1 MMSLY
6 KTSRR
11 LALLPSSA
19 PWLLVK
25 GAHLYEPNDL
35 GPCDLLAV
43 GSQIAMIDSD
53 IKCWSAENG
62 RVLNAEGLIMI
73 PGLIDA
79 HQHVLG
85 GGGEGGP
92 GTRQSEIKIETIVQG
107 GITTVVGVLGYD
119 STSKD
124 VRCLLGKSQ
133 ELRVKGISAY
143 MLVGAYHWDSSGAT
157 LTGSITDDIVF
168 VEQVLGIKIAISDHR
183 GLFSDWRD
191 LSHIAAQA
199 RIGGLISGKCGIVNV
214 HLGYG
219 INSMKPLFEII
230 ENTKIPAN
238 QFYPTHVN
246 SSQRNLEDALRFGK
260 LGGMVDITA
269 CIAPHLGFDGSI
281 RPSDAV
287 IWLVEQGINADGITF
302 TSDGN
307 GNWVKRDNSGNVV
320 EIAVIS
326 VSQLIEE
333 VRDLIVRHKY
343 PISDA
348 LRLVTANPAKVLNLK
363 KKGHLSG
370 GADADFVLLTPD
382 FKIKTV
388 VSKGK
393 VLYCDGKFYTAF
405 P

>member
-1 MMSLY
+1 MSLY
-6 KTSRR
+6 KASSR

-35 GPCDLLAV
+35 GSCDLLAI

-92 GTRQSEIKIETIVQG
+92 GTRQSEIRIEEIVQG
-107 GITTVVGVLGYD
+107 GLTTVVGALGFD

-124 VRCLLGKSQ
+124 VRCLLGKIQ

-143 MLVGAYHWDSSGAT
+143 MLVGAYHWDSSSAT
-157 LTGSITDDIVF
+157 LTGSIIDDIAF

-183 GLFSDWRD
+183 GLFSDWRA

-199 RIGGLISGKCGIVNV
+199 RMGGLVSGKCGIVNV
-214 HLGYG
+214 HVGHG
-219 INSMKPLFEII
+219 INAMKPLFEII
-230 ENTKIPAN
+230 ENTGIPVN

-246 SSQRNLEDALRFGK
+246 RSQRHLEDALRFGK
-260 LGGMVDITA
+260 LGGMIDITA
-269 CIAPHLGFDGSI
+269 GIAPHLGFVESI
-281 RPSDAV
+281 KPSDAV
-287 IWLVEQGINADGITF
+287 IWLVEKGINPDGITF
-302 TSDGN
+302 TSDAN
-307 GNWVKRDNSGNVV
+307 GNMIKRDNSGNVV
-320 EIAVIS
+320 ELVVQS
-326 VSQLIEE
+326 VSHLIEE
-333 VRDLIVRHKY
+333 VRDLIVSHKY

-363 KKGHLSG
+363 KKGRLTG

-388 VSKGK
+388 VSNGK
-393 VLYCDGKFYTAF
+393 MLYCDGEVYTAF